1 MGVEVVRSRGCW
13 QVLDRWDGKEP
24 ENRADRGWGGL
35 AGGRATKTGYFWQ
48 GRGTRSLEPL
58 RRSRT
63 PTCQQIH
70 SSHSVI
76 DHVLRRFFEHWCCFI
91 LFGRLLKHTISTT
104 GTRDAFILCNSPY
117 LGILQILLE
126 FIHRRMF
133 RSFIPSEAGS
143 SPLKLLVG
151 PTRDQK
157 RPQVLYHID
166 SEENID
172 SEPEPNKYQ
181 YIH

>member
-1 MGVEVVRSRGCW
+1 
-13 QVLDRWDGKEP
+13 
-24 ENRADRGWGGL
+24 
-35 AGGRATKTGYFWQ
+35 
-48 GRGTRSLEPL
+48 
-58 RRSRT
+58 
-63 PTCQQIH
+63 
-70 SSHSVI
+70 
-76 DHVLRRFFEHWCCFI
+76 
-91 LFGRLLKHTISTT
+91 
-104 GTRDAFILCNSPY
+104 
-117 LGILQILLE
+117 
-126 FIHRRMF
+126 MF

-151 PTRDQK
+151 HTRDKK